1 MGNEILLIVGF
12 TVFSL
17 VVTMAWVAGYLDEYQ
32 QYVPLDSILTFSHCF
47 LSFETCFRVQN
58 MSQDFVYTVQH
69 AILITINSIQYTS
82 EYPPR

>member
-32 QYVPLDSILTFSHCF
+32 QYVPLDSILTFSHFF
-47 LSFETCFRVQN
+47 LNFETCPRVQY
-58 MSQDFVYTVQH
+58 MSQDSIYIVQH
-69 AILITINSIQYTS
+69 AILITMNSIQYPS
-82 EYPPR
+82 GYPFR